1 MSAQSTPAAKPAPAA
16 APVAA
21 QTAVQAQAAVPT
33 QAAVQTQPAV
43 AAQPIRFRAEGGSV
57 ADSATGVLL
66 VLALLLGG
74 CLAAL
79 LWAKKKGW
87 LDRWIAHAGAGAPG
101 AGGLRVEQSLRLS
114 PRTVLYRVGD
124 GRERYLVVESTV
136 SAQLTALDGR
146 AGAASA
152 AGAAGEQGDE

>member
-1 MSAQSTPAAKPAPAA
+1 MNPPAAGAEAPAHAAAHTAAAAA
-16 APVAA
+16 APAQTQASVAA
-21 QTAVQAQAAVPT
+21 R
-33 QAAVQTQPAV
+33 
-43 AAQPIRFRAEGGSV
+43 PIRFREESGGV

-87 LDRWIAHAGAGAPG
+87 LDRWIAGPGAAPAG
-101 AGGLRVEQSLRLS
+101 AGGLRVEQALRLS

-124 GRERYLVVESTV
+124 GHERYLVVESTV
-136 SAQLTALDGR
+136 SAQLTALHGR
-146 AGAASA
+146 GRE
-152 AGAAGEQGDE
+152 GEGGDD